1 MVSTDPA
8 WYYFPPWMLW
18 QNRGMWSR
26 RNSVCSESSPKAFD
40 MSSGITKLPI
50 TSWSVDNIYNRVLCC
65 KSISIN
71 YNMHGWFLCWYHATG
86 WVWWKNGLR
95 AVAMW
100 SSSSF
105 TKIYHCKKHNWKTQW
120 MFRCRHDYEILMQTM
135 SLNILNLTARWCM
148 CCLSMTLTFLHDLD
162 FQEKLE
168 LRCELQETGQ
178 QMSRQS
184 EYCATL
190 GATCC
195 TLLWRVSRCEDSIQT
210 ILAGVSGGTYWG
222 LNNMNS
228 IWIRTYT
235 NKQWNLFINTRK
247 SN

>member
-1 MVSTDPA
+1 MVWTDPV
-8 WYYFPPWMLW
+8 WHYFPPWMLW

-86 WVWWKNGLR
+86 WVWWKSGLR

-105 TKIYHCKKHNWKTQW
+105 TKSIKAKHNWPVV
-120 MFRCRHDYEILMQTM
+120 
-135 SLNILNLTARWCM
+135 NLPRLVDSPPIRLVMLKA
-148 CCLSMTLTFLHDLD
+148 
-162 FQEKLE
+162 
-168 LRCELQETGQ
+168 
-178 QMSRQS
+178 SRAPSQ
-184 EYCATL
+184 YKDRL
-190 GATCC
+190 IYV
-195 TLLWRVSRCEDSIQT
+195 WRFPC
-210 ILAGVSGGTYWG
+210 
-222 LNNMNS
+222 
-228 IWIRTYT
+228 
-235 NKQWNLFINTRK
+235 
-247 SN
+247 

>member
-1 MVSTDPA
+1 MVWTDPV
-8 WYYFPPWMLW
+8 WHYFPPWMLW

-86 WVWWKNGLR
+86 WVWWKSGLR

-105 TKIYHCKKHNWKTQW
+105 TKRQRWCWLWCGAEQATCHSIQTNEGAFIKSLDHDNLSTDPDDTQVRWLWSMHSTVKIFPKSAAVGRCAWQSSLWNRLSMQMIWCRVGCKKHW
-120 MFRCRHDYEILMQTM
+120 HP
-135 SLNILNLTARWCM
+135 
-148 CCLSMTLTFLHDLD
+148 
-162 FQEKLE
+162 
-168 LRCELQETGQ
+168 
-178 QMSRQS
+178 
-184 EYCATL
+184 
-190 GATCC
+190 
-195 TLLWRVSRCEDSIQT
+195 
-210 ILAGVSGGTYWG
+210 
-222 LNNMNS
+222 
-228 IWIRTYT
+228 
-235 NKQWNLFINTRK
+235 
-247 SN
+247 

>member
-1 MVSTDPA
+1 MVWTDPV
-8 WYYFPPWMLW
+8 WHFFPPWMLW

-86 WVWWKNGLR
+86 WVWWKSGLR

-105 TKIYHCKKHNWKTQW
+105 TK
-120 MFRCRHDYEILMQTM
+120 
-135 SLNILNLTARWCM
+135 SS
-148 CCLSMTLTFLHDLD
+148 SMLF
-162 FQEKLE
+162 
-168 LRCELQETGQ
+168 
-178 QMSRQS
+178 
-184 EYCATL
+184 
-190 GATCC
+190 
-195 TLLWRVSRCEDSIQT
+195 
-210 ILAGVSGGTYWG
+210 
-222 LNNMNS
+222 
-228 IWIRTYT
+228 
-235 NKQWNLFINTRK
+235 WNFWTSYLFIQYMFSKEIFVVFFLWNSCCFFLNFGK
-247 SN
+247 IGDW

>member
-1 MVSTDPA
+1 MASTDPV
-8 WYYFPPWMLW
+8 WHYFPPWMLW

-86 WVWWKNGLR
+86 WVWWKSGLR

-105 TKIYHCKKHNWKTQW
+105 TKTLKTYALLISIMLYHCLFYADIVLSGSCMTPV
-120 MFRCRHDYEILMQTM
+120 FLMQT
-135 SLNILNLTARWCM
+135 
-148 CCLSMTLTFLHDLD
+148 
-162 FQEKLE
+162 
-168 LRCELQETGQ
+168 
-178 QMSRQS
+178 
-184 EYCATL
+184 
-190 GATCC
+190 
-195 TLLWRVSRCEDSIQT
+195 
-210 ILAGVSGGTYWG
+210 LAEEI
-222 LNNMNS
+222 N
-228 IWIRTYT
+228 T
-235 NKQWNLFINTRK
+235 NKRQRTD
-247 SN
+247 

>member
-86 WVWWKNGLR
+86 WVWWKSGLR

-105 TKIYHCKKHNWKTQW
+105 TKNLPRSGRPRTGMYQQW
-120 MFRCRHDYEILMQTM
+120 LQTGL
-135 SLNILNLTARWCM
+135 SWHYGGLTA
-148 CCLSMTLTFLHDLD
+148 
-162 FQEKLE
+162 QK
-168 LRCELQETGQ
+168 
-178 QMSRQS
+178 
-184 EYCATL
+184 
-190 GATCC
+190 
-195 TLLWRVSRCEDSIQT
+195 
-210 ILAGVSGGTYWG
+210 
-222 LNNMNS
+222 
-228 IWIRTYT
+228 YT
-235 NKQWNLFINTRK
+235 NHILSPHDEPHIDNHALADRVVFKPG
-247 SN
+247 

>member
-1 MVSTDPA
+1 MVSTDPV
-8 WYYFPPWMLW
+8 WHYFPPWMLW

-86 WVWWKNGLR
+86 WVWWKSGLR

-105 TKIYHCKKHNWKTQW
+105 TKTLGHASKYLVLCT
-120 MFRCRHDYEILMQTM
+120 T
-135 SLNILNLTARWCM
+135 ILNRHSLDSCWPNQSLLLPMRTE
-148 CCLSMTLTFLHDLD
+148 LSQLHFLQLN
-162 FQEKLE
+162 
-168 LRCELQETGQ
+168 G
-178 QMSRQS
+178 
-184 EYCATL
+184 
-190 GATCC
+190 
-195 TLLWRVSRCEDSIQT
+195 LWQDHV
-210 ILAGVSGGTYWG
+210 A
-222 LNNMNS
+222 
-228 IWIRTYT
+228 
-235 NKQWNLFINTRK
+235 
-247 SN
+247 